1 MSDTAELAEEVE
13 RVLELPTDELTEE
26 LPELL
31 ADLEGEVEVL
41 ALENP
46 LLLSDVIDRVGDVDV
61 AEFAQENPET
71 VDQFQELQWQGVELL
86 AQFSP
91 DVQQSIEED
100 TTVNFEATDAPMASH
115 LELDAEAGTV
125 SGGAGLAENPDL
137 EIRGPADTL
146 TALTTGQLDPV
157 SGYEDGQFE
166 MDGSEATGDQLA
178 TTMGKLAEKLP
189 DN

>member
-1 MSDTAELAEEVE
+1 MTDTEELAAEVE

-61 AEFAQENPET
+61 AEFAAENPET

-115 LELDAEAGTV
+115 LELDADAGAV
-125 SGGAGLAENPDL
+125 SGGAGLAETPDL
-137 EIRGPADTL
+137 EIRGPANTL

-166 MDGSEATGDQLA
+166 MDSSEATGDQLA

>member
-1 MSDTAELAEEVE
+1 MADTAELAERVE
-13 RVLELPTDELTEE
+13 RVLELPTDELTAE
-26 LPELL
+26 LPDVLDE
-31 ADLEGEVEVL
+31 LEGQVDVL

-46 LLLSDVIDRVGDVDV
+46 LLLADVIDRVGDVDV
-61 AEFAQENPET
+61 AAFAAENPDT

-91 DVQQSIEED
+91 DVQQSIEAD

-115 LELDAEAGTV
+115 LELDAETGSV
-125 SGGAGLAENPDL
+125 SGGAGLATDPDL
-137 EIRGPADTL
+137 EIRGPANTL

-157 SGYEDGQFE
+157 SGYEGDQFE

-189 DN
+189 SN

>member
-1 MSDTAELAEEVE
+1 MTDTEELAAEVE

-26 LPELL
+26 LPAVLD
-31 ADLEGEVEVL
+31 DLEGEVELL

-61 AEFAQENPET
+61 AEFAADNPET

-115 LELDAEAGTV
+115 LELDADAGTV
-125 SGGAGLAENPDL
+125 SGNETRPPDSSTIHMTIHSPRPL
-137 EIRGPADTL
+137 PCTRA
-146 TALTTGQLDPV
+146 V
-157 SGYEDGQFE
+157 S
-166 MDGSEATGDQLA
+166 
-178 TTMGKLAEKLP
+178 
-189 DN
+189 